1 MSKSCTYR
9 GMYMSPPTTTEEIN
23 KMTSVVGI

>member
-1 MSKSCTYR
+1 
-9 GMYMSPPTTTEEIN
+9 MYVQRYVHVTPTTTEEIN